1 MQHYITRPSSLSHS
15 YIHTFQPSLSLVPTG
30 TPTVSSHPSSA
41 PSEYPTFNIGDL
53 EDYFR
58 IQSPGTTAFQ
68 IQHGLMFDIE
78 AKDYDITIRNF
89 RIPFVRASESVTI
102 SIWVRDGPFGMRRTI
117 RVLGDWWEVLKLI
130 RQE

>member
-1 MQHYITRPSSLSHS
+1 
-15 YIHTFQPSLSLVPTG
+15 
-30 TPTVSSHPSSA
+30 
-41 PSEYPTFNIGDL
+41 
-53 EDYFR
+53 
-58 IQSPGTTAFQ
+58 
-68 IQHGLMFDIE
+68 MFDIE